1 MKRALITAALLSP
14 VLAAGR
20 DRATVAV
27 LINGGHKAQSNYES
41 HLVHLEEMA
50 DVLDARGVSAAA
62 VFSSDGEDDG
72 KDMAVRAP
80 FEHPDRW
87 LLEGTCLANRLPKTH
102 LTDTPWDGPRQPA
115 SAEALSAWFSDPPL
129 SAGDTLLLYTT
140 DHGWRDKETGAA
152 GLWLWGEKAEPD
164 DLSGWLTGV
173 PDGVTTV
180 MVMSHCYSGAFAET
194 VMDGA
199 LDGTT
204 CGFFSAPKDRRAYG
218 CYPEGRASKTMGH
231 GFRFIDALADAASA
245 AAAHER
251 VLVTDRTP
259 DVPQVT
265 SDLYLHRIVSLD
277 AAQDAARLP
286 EHVDA
291 LLDGA
296 VSDPLIAAMAAGVGL
311 PVPGS
316 MAEVAALRAQLEAS
330 EPLVST
336 RDSMWSARLQDL
348 VTGNACGPGVDA
360 GRLQADALTTLL
372 RQHAEDAGAWSLM
385 AQVATA
391 QQEAADIRWR
401 MEVREAVLMRIE
413 GRLMALAG
421 EAILTQ
427 RGRRPQRRVLKSLR
441 RCEAAPLGAPGLD
454 AVPLPAAWPSL
465 EADLS
470 SPVLS
475 PSLLGLGLEDSTD
488 EPGAMVVVRV
498 IADRPAQAAGFQLGD
513 VVLGPPD
520 ALFVLP
526 GQARA
531 WAAVQQVGVPVMLQ
545 VRRQGEH
552 HTLTISPD
560 PFPEPTE

>member
-20 DRATVAV
+20 SQTTVAV
-27 LINGGHKAQSNYES
+27 LLNGGHKAKSNYES
-41 HLVHLEEMA
+41 HLVHLEGMA
-50 DVLDARGVSAAA
+50 DVLDARGVPVAA
-62 VFSSDGEDDG
+62 VFSSDGEDAG
-72 KDMAVRAP
+72 RDMAVRAP

-87 LLEGTCLANRLPKTH
+87 LLEDTCLAGRLPKVR

-115 SAEALSAWFSDPPL
+115 SAEALSAWFSDPPV

-140 DHGWRDKETGAA
+140 DHGWRDKETGEA
-152 GLWLWGEKAEPD
+152 GIWLWGEKADPD
-164 DLSGWLTGV
+164 DLTGWLTGV

-194 VMDGA
+194 VMDGP
-199 LDGTT
+199 LDGST

-231 GFRFIDALADAASA
+231 GFRFIDALADAESA

-265 SDLYLHRIVSLD
+265 SDLYLRRVVEID
-277 AAQDAARLP
+277 AAQGGVSLA

-296 VSDPLIAAMAAGVGL
+296 APDPLIAAMAEGVGL
-311 PVPGS
+311 PVPGN
-316 MAEVAALRAQLEAS
+316 MAEVAALREQLAAS
-330 EPLVST
+330 ERLVSA
-336 RDSMWSARLQDL
+336 RDDMWSVRLKDL
-348 VTGNACGPGVDA
+348 ATGNACAPDVDA
-360 GRLQADALTTLL
+360 GRLKVEALTALL
-372 RQHAEDAGAWSLM
+372 RQRAEDAGVWTLLSD
-385 AQVATA
+385 VAA
-391 QQEAADIRWR
+391 SQQEAAGIRWR
-401 MEVREAVLMRIE
+401 MQVRGAVLMRIE
-413 GRLMALAG
+413 GRLTALAG

-427 RGRRPQRRVLKSLR
+427 RGRRPQRRVLRDLR
-441 RCEAAPLGAPGLD
+441 RCESAPLGTPGQD
-454 AVPLPAAWPSL
+454 AVPLPAPWPSL
-465 EADLS
+465 ETDLS

-475 PSLLGLGLEDSTD
+475 PSLLGLGLEDLED

-498 IADRPAQAAGFQLGD
+498 LRDRPAQAAGFQLGD

-520 ALFVLP
+520 APFVLP

-531 WAAVQQVGVPVMLQ
+531 WAALQQIDAPVELQ
-545 VRRQGEH
+545 VRRHDGL
-552 HTLTISPD
+552 HTLTISPGA
-560 PFPEPTE
+560 FPEPSE